1 MGKMHPNNKMKSRS
15 QNICHIIHR
24 VGKQGTHSLRELNQS
39 GVEKCTTGSK
49 IFLEKHSNANH
60 AQGDR
65 PADPSRV
72 TPIKKKEKDKRQKW
86 SGEG

>member
-1 MGKMHPNNKMKSRS
+1 M
-15 QNICHIIHR
+15 
-24 VGKQGTHSLRELNQS
+24 GKQGTYSLRELNQS

-72 TPIKKKEKDKRQKW
+72 TPIKKKEKEKRQKW
-86 SGEG
+86 SREG

>member
-15 QNICHIIHR
+15 QNIYHIIHR
-24 VGKQGTHSLRELNQS
+24 VGKQGTHSLSESNQS

-72 TPIKKKEKDKRQKW
+72 IPIKKKEKDKRQKW
-86 SGEG
+86 SREG